1 MPRALLRLSARI
13 DAFTGALG
21 RGVAWLTALMV
32 FIGAANAV
40 LRYAGRFVGQNLTS
54 NATLEMQWY
63 LFSAVFL
70 LGAAAALKDDAH
82 VRVDVFYG
90 RLSPRGKAAID
101 LAGTLLFLLPF
112 CGFALWVSY
121 PSVAASVRVWEMS
134 PDPGGLPR
142 WPIKALILASFWL
155 LLFQGLS
162 EAIKKADL
170 LLRGA
175 PEEAP

>member
-1 MPRALLRLSARI
+1 MPRALLQLSAWI
-13 DAFTGALG
+13 DALTGGIG

-54 NATLEMQWY
+54 NATLELQWY
-63 LFSAVFL
+63 LFSVVFL

-82 VRVDVFYG
+82 VRVDVLYG
-90 RLSPRGKAAID
+90 RLSAQGKAAID

-112 CGFALWVSY
+112 CGFALWVSF
-121 PSVAASVRVWEMS
+121 PSVSASFQVMEMS

-155 LLFQGLS
+155 LIFQGVS
-162 EAIKKADL
+162 EAIKKADVL
-170 LLRGA
+170 LGG
-175 PEEAP
+175 EG